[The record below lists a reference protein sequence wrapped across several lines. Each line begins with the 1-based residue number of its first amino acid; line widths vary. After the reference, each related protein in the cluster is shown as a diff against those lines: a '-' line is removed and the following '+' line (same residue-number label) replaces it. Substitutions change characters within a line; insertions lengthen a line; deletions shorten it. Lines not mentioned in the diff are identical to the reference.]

1 MYDRI
6 KKFTPQINTVFGALF
21 VREQHGDV
29 AGCQLPPSDIR
40 QLILSLRVAM
50 LSEMMK
56 SFRGTLLI
64 RRQRLRDEGSS

>member
-21 VREQHGDV
+21 VREQHGD
-29 AGCQLPPSDIR
+29 AADRQLPPSDIR

-64 RRQRLRDEGSS
+64 RRQRLRDEDPS